1 MASPWGGHLCRNC
14 FYFYFS
20 EEPRG
25 TQAPVPGTHF
35 LIPDVSWEPGEV
47 GTHRQ
52 AEGRALLAALA
63 VRYWPLRVSCPFTQ
77 TIKPWQEGD
86 RVWVSWTQAF
96 NINVTKELL
105 KKINFH
111 KITLKVWDTKEKVS
125 KRVKYYRLKPSGF
138 MEDMGS
144 FGKSGVWV

>member
-1 MASPWGGHLCRNC
+1 M
-14 FYFYFS
+14 
-20 EEPRG
+20 
-25 TQAPVPGTHF
+25 
-35 LIPDVSWEPGEV
+35 SWEPGEV

>member
-1 MASPWGGHLCRNC
+1 M
-14 FYFYFS
+14 
-20 EEPRG
+20 
-25 TQAPVPGTHF
+25 
-35 LIPDVSWEPGEV
+35 
-47 GTHRQ
+47 
-52 AEGRALLAALA
+52 
-63 VRYWPLRVSCPFTQ
+63 
-77 TIKPWQEGD
+77 
-86 RVWVSWTQAF
+86 SWTQAF